1 MANNRQR
8 PSEETEGASGLLD
21 DLLEPTIVDATF
33 TIGGLQPRLFELL
46 AAIDESGSLVAAS
59 KRAGLSYKG
68 AWDMIERA
76 ALLSPRPLIDRNP
89 GGGSERGT
97 RLTETG
103 MGLLAIHRRLDARKT
118 IILRELN
125 REFAGDPLLL
135 QWYRGLI
142 LRSSTR
148 NQWIGEVVNVNE
160 GIVNAMVTLK
170 LSTGTEI
177 IAHVGRA
184 FQKEL
189 KLESGTPV
197 IAVVK
202 APMVHLLMD
211 ADDFCLSAENQFEG
225 VVRAVHR
232 DDVAA
237 EVIIG
242 LPTGDAIVTTLS
254 VEGIDQLN
262 IHVGDPVTAAFDAEA
277 VILAALPA

>member
-1 MANNRQR
+1 MANNRHC
-8 PSEETEGASGLLD
+8 PSEETARDPGLLD
-21 DLLEPTIVDATF
+21 DLREPTIVDATF

-103 MGLLAIHRRLDARKT
+103 MGLLAIHRRLDARKAL
-118 IILRELN
+118 ILRELN

-160 GIVNAMVTLK
+160 GIVNALVTLK
-170 LSTGTEI
+170 LSSGTEI
-177 IAHVGRA
+177 MAHVGRA

-189 KLESGTPV
+189 KLEPGTPV

-202 APMVHLLMD
+202 APMVHLLMA

-225 VVRAVHR
+225 VVRAIHR

-242 LPTGDAIVTTLS
+242 LTTGDAIVTTLS
-254 VEGIDQLN
+254 VEGIDQLD